1 MTQAKTR
8 TMPSDEVL
16 IQAGRITSNFV
27 LLECS
32 MTELTHLLL
41 GVPRNIAKTVT
52 ADLSFHAVQ
61 ALAVSLAKERVPARC
76 GDLKK
81 IVRLMKR
88 AEEKKDAVSC
98 FLWGR
103 EIAGGRRRQERLQS
117 RLRLEDGDL
126 TVGELLDIA
135 GEIANLVREV
145 ERLRVSIEKAI
156 GPASGQPR
164 A

>member
-1 MTQAKTR
+1 
-8 TMPSDEVL
+8 MPSDEVL

-27 LLECS
+27 LLECG
-32 MTELTHLLL
+32 MTELTHMLL

-61 ALAVSLAKERVPARC
+61 ALAVSLAKERVPGHCAE
-76 GDLKK
+76 LKK
-81 IVRLMKR
+81 ILRLMKR

-117 RLRLEDGDL
+117 RLHLDDGDL
-126 TVGELLDIA
+126 TMAELLDIA

-145 ERLRVSIEKAI
+145 EQLRASMKKAL
-156 GPASGQPR
+156 GSASGQPR
-164 A
+164 P